1 MHLTTASA
9 CVVLAS
15 GLCILGGCRQEEPQ
29 KAHITK
35 AAPAPQATPTQQT
48 RLNTGEALFKQ
59 YCAPCHPDGGN
70 VTDKQRTL
78 RGSAL
83 KKHNITSPEA
93 IVNIMRHPIS
103 RMIRFDETTI
113 PDKDALAIAEY
124 VLNRFR

>member
-1 MHLTTASA
+1 MHLATASA

-15 GLCILGGCRQEEPQ
+15 GLCILGGCRQEAPQ

-35 AAPAPQATPTQQT
+35 AAPAPQAATAQQA

-70 VTDKQRTL
+70 ITDRQRTL
-78 RGSAL
+78 RGAAL
-83 KKHNITSPEA
+83 RKNNIAKPEA

-103 RMIRFDETTI
+103 RMIRFDEATI
-113 PDKDALAIAEY
+113 PDKDALTIAEY
-124 VLNRFR
+124 ILTSFQ

>member
-1 MHLTTASA
+1 MHMVAT
-9 CVVLAS
+9 VVYTVLVIAA
-15 GLCILGGCRQEEPQ
+15 CILGGCQQETPG
-29 KAHITK
+29 KANITK
-35 AAPAPQATPTQQT
+35 AAPSPTPTQQT

-70 VTDKQRTL
+70 VSDPQRTL

-83 KKHNITSPEA
+83 RNKNIAKPEA

-124 VLNRFR
+124 ILTSFQ